1 MIRRFT
7 IASIVVFAL
16 LIVAARAIG
25 STNKPPAL
33 AILDPGDCLQP
44 CWHGIRPGVTTF
56 HDAKANLRADP
67 DVRVVGEEE
76 KELCWQMISKSGWA
90 GCIES
95 DGGPDQR
102 TARVANI
109 VVWLPQ
115 NTMRLGDMVSN
126 FGDPKAVWVCLQIIS
141 ITSTLPTPHSSVAP
155 RFQNGIS
162 GIAYTTRNSRLG
174 KNIVLADPNMN
185 IFYLYYGPADRPISR
200 GSMSWRGFTQFVSE
214 DKSCGALVLR

>member
-7 IASIVVFAL
+7 ITSIVVLAL
-16 LIVAARAIG
+16 LIVTARAIG
-25 STNKPPAL
+25 STNKPPAM
-33 AILDPGDCLQP
+33 AMLDPGDCPQP
-44 CWHGIRPGVTTF
+44 CWQGIRPGVTTF

-67 DVRVVGEEE
+67 DVRVVGEEANE
-76 KELCWQMISKSGWA
+76 MCWRMISKNGWA

-102 TARVANI
+102 TARVAYI

-115 NTMRLGDMVSN
+115 NAMRLGDMVSS
-126 FGDPKAVWVCLQIIS
+126 FGNPKAAWVCLQINS
-141 ITSTLPTPHSSVAP
+141 ITSTLPTPHSSVTP

-162 GIAYTTRNSRLG
+162 GMAYTTRNSRLG

-185 IFYLYYGPADRPISR
+185 IFYMYYGPADRPISNIHKP
-200 GSMSWRGFTQFVSE
+200 WRGFTQFVSD